1 MEKVKVVFSAGGKRL
16 MNPITKTQRLI
27 LEAFGLGE
35 EDIKLYI
42 AS

>member
-1 MEKVKVVFSAGGKRL
+1 MEKVKAVFTFGGKRL

-27 LEAFGLGE
+27 LEAFALGE